1 MAFASTKTS
10 SSLLDFIGNTP
21 LVKLQKISNLAKN
34 NIFAKLEFLNPSG
47 SIKDRIVIKIIE
59 NWEKKNVLNK
69 NSLIV
74 EATTGNTGI
83 SLAMIASMKGYRAII
98 FVPRNISKEKIEMMK
113 AFGSRIIKVDGEMKK
128 VVEKAR
134 KFSQKKKA
142 FFLNQFERYENVL
155 ANMKTGRE
163 IVQQMNG
170 KVDAFVA
177 GVGTGGTLIGI
188 AKILKEKIDEVK
200 IIAVEPKEVPVF
212 YSKFYEKK
220 MKIGKAHSI
229 EGIGEGF
236 VPKILEKNLN
246 LIDSVVLVGSE
257 EAIKMTKFLAKN
269 EGIFAGISSGANVFA
284 SLKFSKIFGKNK
296 NVVTILPDRGE
307 RYFSKDIFK

>member
-1 MAFASTKTS
+1 
-10 SSLLDFIGNTP
+10 
-21 LVKLQKISNLAKN
+21 
-34 NIFAKLEFLNPSG
+34 LEFLNPSG
-47 SIKDRIVIKIIE
+47 SIKDRVVIKIIE
-59 NWEKKNVLNK
+59 NWEKKKILNK

-83 SLAMIASMKGYRAII
+83 SLAMIGSIKGYRAII
-98 FVPRNISKEKIEMMK
+98 FVPRNISREKIEMMK
-113 AFGSRIIKVDGEMKK
+113 AFGAKVIRVKGEMKK

-134 KFSQKKKA
+134 KFSEKKKA
-142 FFLNQFERYENVL
+142 FFLNQFERHENVL

-163 IVQQMNG
+163 IFEQMNG
-170 KVDAFVA
+170 KIDAFVA

-188 AKILKEKIDEVK
+188 AKILKEKINGVK
-200 IIAVEPKEVPVF
+200 IIAVEPREIPVF
-212 YSKFYEKK
+212 YSRFYGKR
-220 MKIGKAHSI
+220 MKIGKVHSI

-236 VPKILEKNLN
+236 IPKILEKNLN
-246 LIDSVVLVGSE
+246 LIDGVVLVKSE
-257 EAIKMTKFLAKN
+257 EAIKTTKFLAKN

-284 SLKFSKIFGKNK
+284 SLKVSKILGKNK

>member
-10 SSLLDFIGNTP
+10 FNLLNFIGNTP

-47 SIKDRIVIKIIE
+47 SIKDRVVIKIIE
-59 NWEKKNVLNK
+59 NWEKKKILNK

-83 SLAMIASMKGYRAII
+83 SLAMIGSIKEYRAII
-98 FVPRNISKEKIEMMK
+98 FVPRNISREKIEMMK
-113 AFGSRIIKVDGEMKK
+113 AFGAKVIRVKGEMKK

-134 KFSQKKKA
+134 KFSEKKKA
-142 FFLNQFERYENVL
+142 FFLNQFERHENVL

-163 IVQQMNG
+163 IFEQMNG
-170 KVDAFVA
+170 KIDAFVA

-188 AKILKEKIDEVK
+188 AKILKEKINGVK
-200 IIAVEPKEVPVF
+200 IIAVEPREIPVF
-212 YSKFYEKK
+212 YSRFYGKR
-220 MKIGKAHSI
+220 MKIGKVHSI

-236 VPKILEKNLN
+236 IPKILEKNLN
-246 LIDSVVLVGSE
+246 LIDGVVLVKSE
-257 EAIKMTKFLAKN
+257 EAIKTTKFLAKN

-284 SLKFSKIFGKNK
+284 SLKVSKILGKNK